1 MRVWIGK
8 YIAGVGLIH
17 SAFGLIVFR
26 ATFADIARDRL
37 FNTVGW
43 QPDRG
48 FAYWFV
54 TVGLFWM
61 LMGAVV
67 DHFEKAG
74 HPLPRF
80 LGPALGAVTLAS
92 VVLMPL
98 SGWWLFFVPAGAL
111 MLRGTSQPK

>member
-1 MRVWIGK
+1 MRPWIGK

-17 SAFGLIVFR
+17 SLFGLVVFR
-26 ATFADIARDRL
+26 AVFADIVCDRL

-43 QPDRG
+43 QLDRG

-54 TVGLFWM
+54 MTGFFWM
-61 LMGAVV
+61 LLGAVV

-80 LGPALGAVTLAS
+80 LGPAFGAVTLAS

-98 SGWWLFFVPAGAL
+98 SGWWLFFVPAVAL
-111 MLRGTSQPK
+111 VSRGTSQPK